1 MNKYDNIIPLQ
12 IIIRV
17 MLVMAKNSL
26 WQIRKDLE
34 SHVGEKI
41 QLRANRGRRKTL
53 EKVGV
58 LENTYPS
65 IFIIRIDEP
74 NYNQRL
80 SFSYAD
86 VLTETVEL
94 TVFNQNGNHRIS
106 SAAVE

>member
-1 MNKYDNIIPLQ
+1 MVATNAL
-12 IIIRV
+12 
-17 MLVMAKNSL
+17 M
-26 WQIRKDLE
+26 QIRRSLE
-34 SHVGEKI
+34 SHVGQKI
-41 QLRANRGRRKTL
+41 RLRAHRGRRKTL

-65 IFIIRIDEP
+65 IFVVRIDEP

-94 TVFNQNGNHRIS
+94 TLVHKDMSGKSKNL
-106 SAAVE
+106 A

>member
-1 MNKYDNIIPLQ
+1 MELADTLAE
-12 IIIRV
+12 IRR
-17 MLVMAKNSL
+17 N
-26 WQIRKDLE
+26 LE
-34 SHVGEKI
+34 SHVGQKI
-41 QLRANRGRRKTL
+41 RLRAHRGRRKTL

-74 NYNQRL
+74 NYKQRL

-94 TVFNQNGNHRIS
+94 ALLQKDG
-106 SAAVE
+106 AAKTLPAAK

>member
-1 MNKYDNIIPLQ
+1 
-12 IIIRV
+12 
-17 MLVMAKNSL
+17 MAATNAL
-26 WQIRKDLE
+26 MQIRRNLE
-34 SHVGEKI
+34 SHVGQKI
-41 QLRANRGRRKTL
+41 RLRAHRGRRKTL

-65 IFIIRIDEP
+65 IFIVRVDEQ

-94 TVFNQNGNHRIS
+94 TLMQKKR
-106 SAAVE
+106 